1 MPGHPAGQINQS
13 LSGTNARERPVC
25 SYGNGGP
32 LIIEEYSRHDC
43 GHEGNDLGRAEI
55 VRRETMRAVADGESI

>member
-1 MPGHPAGQINQS
+1 M
-13 LSGTNARERPVC
+13 
-25 SYGNGGP
+25 
-32 LIIEEYSRHDC
+32 IIEEYSRHDC